1 MITIEKNNLIFDLGF
16 HKGEDTEYYLS
27 KGYKVVAV
35 EANKELYQKGIKRFQ
50 NDISKNYLTLINKA
64 IYYSSDKEI
73 SFYIN
78 KNKSAWGSIKKE
90 LAEQDN
96 SKSEIQYI
104 KTIAFYD
111 LCTLYGIPHYCKV
124 DIESADVCVAEQL
137 SVCKPEYV
145 SFELSRTYYL
155 DIFYHL
161 KRSGYTKFQ
170 LRNQFYN
177 KDESSG
183 DFAEYLPE
191 DKWFDVDETLRNYIK
206 FNELR
211 NIDYRNLSFG
221 WMDIHAKLS

>member
-64 IYYSSDKEI
+64 IYGADNCI
-73 SFYIN
+73 LSFYIN
-78 KNKSAWGSIKKE
+78 ENNSTWGSIKKE
-90 LAEQDN
+90 LAEQDSSQ
-96 SKSEIQYI
+96 SKEQEIETITY
-104 KTIAFYD
+104 KT
-111 LCTLYGIPHYCKV
+111 LCKTFGVPYYFKV
-124 DIESADVCVAEQL
+124 DIESADLFVATELPLFQ
-137 SVCKPEYV
+137 PEYV

-183 DFAEYLPE
+183 EFGEFLPE
-191 DKWFDVDETLRNYIK
+191 DKWFDLDETLRNYIK

-221 WMDIHAKLS
+221 WMDVHAKK

>member
-64 IYYSSDKEI
+64 IYGADNCI
-73 SFYIN
+73 LSFYIN
-78 KNKSAWGSIKKE
+78 ENNSTWGSIKKE
-90 LAEQDN
+90 LAEQDSSQ
-96 SKSEIQYI
+96 SKEQEIETITY
-104 KTIAFYD
+104 KT
-111 LCTLYGIPHYCKV
+111 LCKTFGVPYYCKV
-124 DIESADVCVAEQL
+124 DIESADLFVATELPLFQ
-137 SVCKPEYV
+137 PEYV

-161 KRSGYTKFQ
+161 KNSGYTKFQ

-183 DFAEYLPE
+183 EFGEFLPE

-221 WMDIHAKLS
+221 WMDIHAKK